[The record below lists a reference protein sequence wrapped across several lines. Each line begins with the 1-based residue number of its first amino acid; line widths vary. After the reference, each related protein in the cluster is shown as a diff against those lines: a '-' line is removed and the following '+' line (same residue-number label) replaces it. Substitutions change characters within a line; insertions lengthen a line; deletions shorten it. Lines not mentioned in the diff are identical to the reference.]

1 MSIVTFNPNR
11 QMLQV
16 AERVFLLDLN
26 LRQDG
31 TGIARLSEVEPNG
44 HVTLITAGLRYH
56 HCQDWTIGSGSG
68 ATPKAAALDFLTPS
82 CMKQAIEEFSRS
94 TEGVVTRLNYR
105 AL

>member
-16 AERVFLLDLN
+16 ADRVFLLDLN

-31 TGIARLSEVEPNG
+31 TGIARLSEMEPNG
-44 HVTLITAGLRYH
+44 RVTLITAGLRYH
-56 HCQDWTIGSGSG
+56 PHQDWTIGTGRG
-68 ATPKAAALDFLTPS
+68 ATPKAAALDLLTPS
-82 CMKQAIEEFSRS
+82 FMKSPPAESGKPDRCAMERCTSH
-94 TEGVVTRLNYR
+94 